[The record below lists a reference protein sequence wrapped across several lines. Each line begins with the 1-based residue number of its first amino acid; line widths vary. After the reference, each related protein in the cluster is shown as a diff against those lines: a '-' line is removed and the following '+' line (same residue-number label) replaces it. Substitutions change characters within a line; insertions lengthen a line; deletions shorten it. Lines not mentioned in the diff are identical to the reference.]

1 MEKVIALVLTG
12 IVWISQANIGFAE
25 FRPTGV
31 KESCYMRINAY
42 CDESKTFVDG
52 ANWSLKN
59 AGSDNHA
66 IYVRH
71 YVPKD
76 EAQYSNLFRVR
87 RVDGDG
93 NTIESLGTG
102 WCAPGLN
109 IPIVSDE
116 IEMGNYYSL
125 SARGNTA
132 HYTHENVNRIELRV
146 NMYVNMKTIPS
157 KKDLSKQSGKENEH
171 GGGNQIKEEGN

>member
-1 MEKVIALVLTG
+1 MRKAIALVLIGILLTCHVGTG
-12 IVWISQANIGFAE
+12 LAE

-42 CDESKTFVDG
+42 CDESKIFVDG

-59 AGSDNHA
+59 TGYDNHA

-71 YVPKD
+71 YVSEE

-87 RVDGDG
+87 HVNKEG
-93 NTIESLGTG
+93 NTIESLATG
-102 WCAPGLN
+102 WCTPGLN

-116 IEMGNYYSL
+116 IVMGQYYSL

-132 HYTHENVNRIELRV
+132 HYTHEQVNRIELRV
-146 NMYVNMKTIPS
+146 NMYVNMKATPG
-157 KKDLSKQSGKENEH
+157 KKDTSTSDEKEDEIKNE
-171 GGGNQIKEEGN
+171 GGLI